1 MTGAQALTMLMA
13 RLGGRTN
20 AALRA
25 LLLLEMQQVQ
35 KVTLE
40 GGAFLP
46 WFLITST
53 ETTQLT
59 ANTRAVNLP
68 SDFLRE
74 VEEDGSVWIKDSSN
88 DWQKMT
94 KADDASL
101 QDRYLDDETDSLPL
115 YYSIVGNQLLTYP
128 ISTVA
133 SYLRIRYYATDT
145 VLDDNAVETDWLKY
159 ASDLVI
165 GETGLVAASLYVR
178 DDPTKVAEFKLMR
191 DMAFARLYKFA
202 TARAEANRSARM
214 G

>member
-1 MTGAQALTMLMA
+1 MTGAQTLTMLMG

-20 AALRA
+20 ASLRA

-40 GGAFLP
+40 GAAFLP

-59 ANTRAVNLP
+59 ANVRAVNLP

-94 KADDASL
+94 KKDDSSL

-115 YYSIVGNQLLTYP
+115 YYSIVGTQLLTYP

-165 GETGLVAASLYVR
+165 AETGVIAASKYVR
-178 DDPTKVAEFKLMR
+178 DDPTKVAEFQSDR
-191 DMAFARLYKFA
+191 DKAFARLYKFA
-202 TARAEANRSARM
+202 TARAEASRDARM